1 MRRILDTLYAIS
13 GGLAALFI
21 CLICVLVCTQVTF
34 NIITKTGLF
43 GLNLTIPSYADFA
56 GYFLAASTF
65 LALAYTLRKGGHIRV
80 TLLTGMAGDK
90 IRFALEVFA
99 LTICAA
105 TALFMVYHMAG
116 LTLESW
122 EFGDVSSGIVA
133 VPLFIPQL
141 AILLGL
147 VIFMIALI
155 DLLVQTIR
163 ARRPVIVNVSPE

>member
-105 TALFMVYHMAG
+105 TALFMVYYMAG